1 MVGVEEKE
9 GHLIPVTRA
18 VTVSDLAKTLNA
30 IGATP
35 RDLIAIFN
43 ALKKAG
49 ALQAK
54 LVIM

>member
-1 MVGVEEKE
+1 VEEKD
-9 GHLIPVTRA
+9 GYLIPVNRS
-18 VTVSDLAKTLNA
+18 VTVSELANTLNA

-35 RDLIAIFN
+35 TDMIAIFN
-43 ALKKAG
+43 ALKRAG

>member
-1 MVGVEEKE
+1 MEVEE
-9 GHLIPVTRA
+9 GRSYLIPVPRS
-18 VTVSDLAKTLNA
+18 VTVSELANSLNS

-35 RDLIAIFN
+35 SDIIAIFN

-54 LVIM
+54 LEMM

>member
-1 MVGVEEKE
+1 M
-9 GHLIPVTRA
+9 PRS
-18 VTVSDLAKTLNA
+18 VTVSDLAKSLNA

-35 RDLIAIFN
+35 TDLIAIFN